1 MKKILAPVVGTL
13 GAGVIILSDMS
24 NFAHAD
30 NPFSFSH
37 SSSSSNSSSL
47 PAPSSQTNAANI
59 PDVKTLGLV
68 AINYRLFHLNQL
80 ASNQIA
86 FWIEDEKGNYIK
98 TLRTS
103 SFTAGG
109 GFEMRPES
117 LPEWRKA
124 SNWAHASKT
133 EVNQVKL
140 PEQNAGV
147 HTVYWDCTDAS
158 GKAVK
163 PGTYVYKAEGNIYWQ
178 NRVVFTRKITVG
190 KKDTQTAAQAVYKPA
205 GAKSHGMLLENV
217 HADFSSGKSIAS
229 VKQDPTTNTQGS

>member
-13 GAGVIILSDMS
+13 GAGVIILSGMS
-24 NFAHAD
+24 HFAHAD
-30 NPFSFSH
+30 NPFSLSQSSSNA
-37 SSSSSNSSSL
+37 SSSSTQKQANSAVHS
-47 PAPSSQTNAANI
+47 

-68 AINYRLFHLNQL
+68 AINYRLFHLDQL

-86 FWIEDEKGNYIK
+86 FWIEDEQGNYVK
-98 TLRTS
+98 TLRAS

-109 GFEMRPES
+109 GYKMRSEA

-124 SNWAHASKT
+124 SNWAHASKA

-140 PEQNAGV
+140 PEQAAGT

-163 PGTYVYKAEGNIYWQ
+163 PGTYVFKVEGNIYWQ
-178 NRVVFTRKITVG
+178 NRVVFTGKITIG
-190 KKDTQTAAQAVYKPA
+190 KGNAQSTAQVAYKPA
-205 GAKSHGMLLENV
+205 GAKSHGLLLENV
-217 HADFSSGKSIAS
+217 HAGFDSGKSIAS
-229 VKQDPTTNTQGS
+229 VKQDSTTNTQGS